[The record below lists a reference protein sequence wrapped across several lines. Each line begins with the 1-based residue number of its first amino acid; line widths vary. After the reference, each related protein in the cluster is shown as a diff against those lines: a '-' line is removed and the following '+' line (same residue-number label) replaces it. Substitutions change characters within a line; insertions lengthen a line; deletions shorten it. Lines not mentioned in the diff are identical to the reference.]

1 MSLNLATLIKVDICR
16 QTDELFERLHNKP
29 FWIWDKEQH
38 KFEDIKT
45 KGDTLE
51 IVYSKKQEFELIVRL
66 YWNDKSQN
74 ASQIVKASDTGH

>member
-16 QTDELFERLHNKP
+16 QTDDLFERLHNKP
-29 FWIWDKEQH
+29 FWIWNTEQH

-51 IVYSKKQEFELIVRL
+51 IVYSKKQEILINNVLKVNRRRA
-66 YWNDKSQN
+66 
-74 ASQIVKASDTGH
+74 ASS

>member
-29 FWIWDKEQH
+29 FWIWDKEQP

-51 IVYSKKQEFELIVRL
+51 IVYSKKQEILINNVLKVKRRRA
-66 YWNDKSQN
+66 
-74 ASQIVKASDTGH
+74 ASN

>member
-38 KFEDIKT
+38 KFEDIRT

-51 IVYSKKQEFELIVRL
+51 IVYSKKQEILINNVLKVKRRRA
-66 YWNDKSQN
+66 
-74 ASQIVKASDTGH
+74 ASN